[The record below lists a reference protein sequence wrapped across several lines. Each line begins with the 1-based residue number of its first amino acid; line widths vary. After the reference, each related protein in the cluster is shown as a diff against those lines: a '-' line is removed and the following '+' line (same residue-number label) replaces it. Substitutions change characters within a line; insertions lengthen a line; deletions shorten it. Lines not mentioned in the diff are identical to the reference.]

1 MDVVL
6 AGHERHWLLALAL
19 YVVEKVLPGQ
29 LVHAEDLAAANVPAL
44 HAAHVVVPRDQPA
57 AQDRR
62 PVHGILVLQA
72 AQRRLLALAD
82 LALIVATEEP
92 TSLTD
97 AYAVL
102 KLLRQD
108 RPAADARI
116 IANMAGGAAGLRVWQ
131 VLDGAARNF
140 LGAPVA
146 FAGAVRRDGKVAD
159 AIRHQQPILLRHPT
173 SQAAADIRALAGGL
187 GV

>member
-1 MDVVL
+1 
-6 AGHERHWLLALAL
+6 
-19 YVVEKVLPGQ
+19 
-29 LVHAEDLAAANVPAL
+29 
-44 HAAHVVVPRDQPA
+44 
-57 AQDRR
+57 
-62 PVHGILVLQA
+62 
-72 AQRRLLALAD
+72 
-82 LALIVATEEP
+82 
-92 TSLTD
+92 
-97 AYAVL
+97 VL